1 VFDAKLFSTWG
12 RLTWWGDN
20 GSTDG
25 HITFFMR
32 SGNTSDPSTYWSPWA
47 GPFHDPNGEAVNL
60 PPGRFVQWKAVFHDG
75 APGIHIAWVNVA
87 YLPKNVAPVI
97 DAIVMQNPGV
107 RAQAGAGMMMA
118 PGQAQPVQLHVPAPP
133 PLPGLNLFPQPQQP
147 PQPPKFEP
155 PPQGFT
161 QRGWQSVLWSA
172 HDENDDDLV
181 FAVYY
186 RGERET
192 AWKLL
197 KDKVD
202 ARFYSWDTTTMP
214 DGAYYLKIVA
224 ADSPSNPQEE
234 TLTAERTSDRFL
246 VDNASPEI
254 LNLRATVAGLSAE
267 AKFDARDPASVL
279 SHAEW
284 SLDGGDWKLVLPAGR
299 LSDARQESYTLTLP
313 ALAPGEHT
321 LAVRLTDEFENQSAA
336 KTVFRV
342 GPQPK

>member
-1 VFDAKLFSTWG
+1 
-12 RLTWWGDN
+12 
-20 GSTDG
+20 
-25 HITFFMR
+25 
-32 SGNTSDPSTYWSPWA
+32 
-47 GPFHDPNGEAVNL
+47 
-60 PPGRFVQWKAVFHDG
+60 
-75 APGIHIAWVNVA
+75 
-87 YLPKNVAPVI
+87 
-97 DAIVMQNPGV
+97 
-107 RAQAGAGMMMA
+107 MMA